1 MTRYAAMRPAVLFLA
16 LGTVLGACSANEE
29 LPADAPVA
37 GASCDAVRDTA
48 TTEPAYR
55 ARCTYGQ
62 VTAADIDRLRAFA
75 LLKATLALKKDG
87 FDQVGWTG
95 PYEGTLGTGMRS
107 TVGSG
112 TGTTTVARTPA
123 APGTP
128 GAHGFDYI
136 MRGWKS
142 QGMTVTQVGAHNVS
156 RLIPELRRQA
166 GLTSTN

>member
-1 MTRYAAMRPAVLFLA
+1 MTWNAAIRPAALFLVF
-16 LGTVLGACSANEE
+16 GTILGACSANEE
-29 LPADAPVA
+29 VSAEAPVA

-48 TTEPAYR
+48 TTDPAYR

-62 VTAADIDRLRAFA
+62 VTPADIDRLRAFA

-95 PYEGTLGTGMRS
+95 PYEATLGTSTRS
-107 TVGSG
+107 GNSAVASG
-112 TGTTTVARTPA
+112 GAPVP
-123 APGTP
+123 PGTP
-128 GAHGFDYI
+128 GSRGFDYI
-136 MRGWKS
+136 VRGWKS

-166 GLTSTN
+166 GLASAN

>member
-1 MTRYAAMRPAVLFLA
+1 MIRNAAIRPAA
-16 LGTVLGACSANEE
+16 LILVFGTILGACSANEE
-29 LPADAPVA
+29 LSTEAPVA
-37 GASCDAVRDTA
+37 GATCDAIRDTA
-48 TTEPAYR
+48 TTDAAYR

-62 VTAADIDRLRAFA
+62 VTTADIDRLRAFA

-95 PYEGTLGTGMRS
+95 PYEGTLGASMRS
-107 TVGSG
+107 NVGAR
-112 TGTTTVARTPA
+112 TGAAAATGTPA

-128 GAHGFDYI
+128 GSHGFDYI

-142 QGMTVTQVGAHNVS
+142 QGMTITQVGAHNVS

-166 GLTSTN
+166 GLTSAN